1 MQVSNII
8 KHITVSTLLMSSA
21 VTFAADIDSNADAN
35 DLAIQGYDTVAYFTM
50 GKPVLGSSE
59 FASNY
64 KNATFHFVSE
74 KNRDLFNEDKVKYAP
89 QFGNFCAMGTAMG
102 LKFDVD
108 PTAWKIVEGK
118 LYLNLNK
125 DVQKAWLRDVPGNIK
140 TAEKNWPTLKGL
152 TAEEARA
159 LNG

>member
-1 MQVSNII
+1 MQVSTFI
-8 KHITVSTLLMSSA
+8 KHIAVASVLFSSA
-21 VTFAADIDSNADAN
+21 ATFAADIDSNADAN

-50 GKPVLGSSE
+50 GKPVLGSTE
-59 FASNY
+59 FTSNY
-64 KNATFHFVSE
+64 KNATFRFASE
-74 KNRDLFNEDKVKYAP
+74 QNRNLFNKDKVKYAP

-125 DVQKAWLRDVPGNIK
+125 DVQKAWLRDVPENIK
-140 TAEKNWPTLKGL
+140 TAEQNWPTLKGL
-152 TAEEARA
+152 TADQAKA

>member
-1 MQVSNII
+1 MQVSTII
-8 KHITVSTLLMSSA
+8 KHIAAATVLFSSA
-21 VTFAADIDSNADAN
+21 ATFAADIDSNADAN

-50 GKPVLGSSE
+50 GKPVLGSNE
-59 FASNY
+59 FTSNY

-74 KNRDLFNEDKVKYAP
+74 QNRNLFNKDKVKYAP

-125 DVQKAWLRDVPGNIK
+125 DVQKAWLRDVPGNIQ
-140 TAEKNWPTLKGL
+140 TAEQNWPELKGL
-152 TAEEARA
+152 TVAEARA

>member
-1 MQVSNII
+1 MQVSTFL
-8 KHITVSTLLMSSA
+8 KHIAVASVLFSSA
-21 VTFAADIDSNADAN
+21 ATFAADIDSNADAN

-50 GKPVLGSSE
+50 GKPVLGSTE
-59 FASNY
+59 FTSNY
-64 KNATFHFVSE
+64 KNATFRFVSE
-74 KNRDLFNEDKVKYAP
+74 QNRNLFNKDKVKYAP

-140 TAEKNWPTLKGL
+140 TAEQNWPTLKDL
-152 TAEEARA
+152 TADQAKA